1 MGLSPGYMM
10 FTGTIELIG
19 GLLLFFPRTAVAGYL
34 LVIAV
39 LSNVVALNWF
49 YNVPVKMFSTL
60 LLLYA
65 LFLLAPYFN
74 SLFQFFFKNNAVP
87 YAQRRFVFQT
97 KWKKYMVSAV
107 LLLVPLL
114 TILL

>member
-1 MGLSPGYMM
+1 MSPPQWCMLTTPYGELNRFNVLWNFMGMSPGYMM
-10 FTGTIELIG
+10 FTGTIEIVG

-49 YNVPVKMFSTL
+49 YNVPVKVFSAL

-65 LFLLAPYFN
+65 LFLLWRPFPEN
-74 SLFQFFFKNNAVP
+74 PVSVLFKQ
-87 YAQRRFVFQT
+87 
-97 KWKKYMVSAV
+97 
-107 LLLVPLL
+107 
-114 TILL
+114 